1 MSQLARAGIGVVLVT
16 HHVSEIVPEI
26 DRIVM
31 LREGRV
37 LADGPKAELLTSER
51 VSDLFGV
58 SVQVHRDDER
68 YWLTTRDR

>member
-1 MSQLARAGIGVVLVT
+1 VT

-31 LREGRV
+31 LGEGRV

-51 VSDLFGV
+51 VSDLFGI
-58 SVQVHRDDER
+58 SVEVHRDGDR